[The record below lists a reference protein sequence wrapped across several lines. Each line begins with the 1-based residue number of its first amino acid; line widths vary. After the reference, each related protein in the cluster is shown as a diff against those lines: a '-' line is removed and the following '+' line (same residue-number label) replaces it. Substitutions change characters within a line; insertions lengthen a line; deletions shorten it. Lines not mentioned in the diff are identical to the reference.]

1 MKILVRI
8 LVVFTCLLGL
18 ICTLASCD
26 ILPELEGYFPSTDGE
41 GNLPPQDD
49 DTNLPEECQH
59 LYGDWAVL
67 KDGYCEERKLQRTC
81 QICGALDRRDGD
93 ESDHWWSEFETIEPT
108 CTNEGYDKRVCE
120 ICKKFEKTNVIPA
133 TGEHNWQRAFLSEAD
148 CSTPETYLLMCQ
160 LCYTT
165 KFEYVGEPTG
175 EHSFGWFKTDSNTH
189 TSYCKEC
196 RKAFNVDNHNIGADG
211 ICTICG
217 YNTALETYDIEIWV
231 PEIEGVAT
239 YFKKQVEDFLLL
251 YPNYNLNVSISGITA
266 ADVTS
271 LIVSDPACA
280 PDLFCFTQDG
290 LQRLASTG
298 VLSAPTITSYEKIIS
313 ENDEGSIRA
322 ATYNDTLFAYP
333 MTNDNGY
340 FMYYDKSVI
349 TNPDSLEQIIAD
361 CEAAGKDFRFALD
374 NAWYMSSF
382 FFGTGCESSW
392 DLDENSHFVG
402 VNDSFNS
409 PEGLIAIRGMK
420 KLFNSE
426 CYEPNADLI
435 DYNTAV
441 LISGMW
447 NESYAESVLGDNLA
461 AADLPYFEVDGK
473 SYHLGSFSGNRL
485 IGVKAQSDERKLT
498 MLHLLAGY
506 LSSEKCQLER
516 FNEFG
521 WIPTSLEAQSNE
533 AVASCIAAHALCL
546 QSQYA
551 RPQRIISGGWWDVAT
566 SLSNSIKKATVEEE
580 FRAALDQYDSDIKK
594 YCLYNESSNSWTV
607 IGFINDTTW
616 NYDFPMTEVSE
627 NIWKSEALYIAT
639 GGEFK
644 LRKNRRWD
652 QQVGLA
658 VPFAGIETETGFYY
672 RADSLDGD
680 PANIVVEKGGYYII
694 RLELHEDTGW
704 ANVTLIPAE

>member
-1 MKILVRI
+1 MKTLVRI
-8 LVVFTCLLGL
+8 LVVFTCLLGI

-26 ILPELEGYFPSTDGE
+26 MLPELEDYFPSTDGE

-49 DTNLPEECQH
+49 DTNLPEACQH
-59 LYGDWAVL
+59 LYGDWAVV

-81 QICGALDRRDGD
+81 QICGVVDRRDGD
-93 ESDHWWSEFETIEPT
+93 ESDHWWGEFETIEPT
-108 CTNEGYDKRVCE
+108 CTNEGYDVRVCE

-133 TGEHNWQRAFLSEAD
+133 TGEHDLYVSVYSYDKNYHYLSCRN
-148 CSTPETYLLMCQ
+148 CSSIGVLSKHQYIDSDTKCQ
-160 LCYTT
+160 
-165 KFEYVGEPTG
+165 E
-175 EHSFGWFKTDSNTH
+175 
-189 TSYCKEC
+189 
-196 RKAFNVDNHNIGADG
+196 
-211 ICTICG
+211 CG
-217 YNTALETYDIEIWV
+217 YDPTKEPIDITIWV
-231 PEIEGVAT
+231 PEIEGVAA
-239 YFKKQVEDFLLL
+239 YFRKQIEDFLLL
-251 YPNYNLNVSISGITA
+251 YPEYKLNLSISGITA

-271 LIVSDPACA
+271 LIVSDPDYA

-313 ENDEGSIRA
+313 ENDEGSIRS
-322 ATYNDTLFAYP
+322 ATYNDIVFAYP

-435 DYNTAV
+435 DSNTAV

-461 AADLPYFEVDGK
+461 AADLPSFEVDGK

-485 IGVKAQSDERKLT
+485 IGVRVQNDEKKLT
-498 MLHLLAGY
+498 MLHLLASY

-516 FNEFG
+516 FNDFG
-521 WIPTSLEAQSNE
+521 WIPTSIGEKSNE
-533 AVASCIAAHALCL
+533 AVSSSITISALRL

-551 RPQRIISGGWWDVAT
+551 TPQRIISGGWWDVAT
-566 SLSNSIKKATVEEE
+566 SLSNSIKKATVDTEIQ
-580 FRAALDQYDSDIKK
+580 AALDLYDSDIKK
-594 YCLYNESSNSWTV
+594 YCLYKEASSNGWTV

-616 NYDFPMTEVSE
+616 DYDFPMTEVSE
-627 NIWKSEALYIAT
+627 NIWESDALYIAT
-639 GGEFK
+639 GDEFK

-658 VPFAGIETETGFYY
+658 VPWSGIETETGFYY

-680 PANIVVEKGGYYII
+680 PANIVVEQGGYYII

>member
-1 MKILVRI
+1 MKTLVRI

-26 ILPELEGYFPSTDGE
+26 MFPELEGYFPSTDGE
-41 GNLPPQDD
+41 GNLPPQDG
-49 DTNLPEECQH
+49 DTNPPEACQH
-59 LYGDWAVL
+59 LYGDWAVV

-81 QICGALDRRDGD
+81 QICGVVDRRDGD

-108 CTNEGYDKRVCE
+108 CINEGYDVRVCE

-133 TGEHNWQRAFLSEAD
+133 TGEHDLYVSVYRFDKNYHYLSCRN
-148 CSTPETYLLMCQ
+148 CSSIGVLSKHQYIDSDTKCQ
-160 LCYTT
+160 
-165 KFEYVGEPTG
+165 E
-175 EHSFGWFKTDSNTH
+175 
-189 TSYCKEC
+189 
-196 RKAFNVDNHNIGADG
+196 
-211 ICTICG
+211 CG
-217 YNTALETYDIEIWV
+217 YDPTTEPIDITIWV
-231 PEIEGVAT
+231 PEMEGVAT

-251 YPNYNLNVSISGITA
+251 YPEYKLNLSISGITA
-266 ADVTS
+266 ADATS

-290 LQRLASTG
+290 LQRLATTG
-298 VLSAPTITSYEKIIS
+298 VLSAPIFSCYEKIIS

-322 ATYNDTLFAYP
+322 ATYNDIVFAYP

-392 DLDENSHFVG
+392 ELDENSHFVG

-409 PEGLIAIRGMK
+409 PEGLIAIWGMK

-435 DYNTAV
+435 DSNTAV

-461 AADLPYFEVDGK
+461 AADLPSFEVNGK

-485 IGVKAQSDERKLT
+485 IGVKVQSDEKKLT
-498 MLHLLAGY
+498 MLHLLASY

-516 FNEFG
+516 YSEFG
-521 WIPTSLEAQSNE
+521 WIPTSLGEKSNE
-533 AVASCIAAHALCL
+533 AVSSSIAISALRL

-551 RPQRIISGGWWDVAT
+551 TPQGIISGGWWDVAT

-580 FRAALDQYDSDIKK
+580 FQAALDQYDSDIKK
-594 YCLYNESSNSWTV
+594 YCLYNESSNYWSV

-616 NYDFPMTEVSE
+616 DYDFPMTEVSE
-627 NIWKSEALYIAT
+627 NIWKSDALYIAT

-644 LRKNRRWD
+644 LRKNMRWD

-658 VPFAGIETETGFYY
+658 VPWAGIETETGFYY

-680 PANIVVEKGGYYII
+680 PANIVVEQGGYYII

>member
-1 MKILVRI
+1 MKTLVRI

-26 ILPELEGYFPSTDGE
+26 ILPELEGHFPSTDGE

-59 LYGDWAVL
+59 LYGDWAVV
-67 KDGYCEERKLQRTC
+67 KGGDCEERKLQRTC

-93 ESDHWWSEFETIEPT
+93 ESDHWWGETTTVEPT
-108 CTNEGYDKRVCE
+108 CTSEGYDVRVCE
-120 ICKKFEKTNVIPA
+120 ICKKFEKTNLIPA
-133 TGEHNWQRAFLSEAD
+133 TGEHDLYVSVYSYDKNYHYLSCRN
-148 CSTPETYLLMCQ
+148 CSSIGVISKHQYIDSDTKCQ
-160 LCYTT
+160 
-165 KFEYVGEPTG
+165 E
-175 EHSFGWFKTDSNTH
+175 
-189 TSYCKEC
+189 
-196 RKAFNVDNHNIGADG
+196 
-211 ICTICG
+211 CG
-217 YNTALETYDIEIWV
+217 YDPTAQPIDINIWV
-231 PEIEGVAT
+231 PEMEGVAT

-251 YPNYNLNVSISGITA
+251 YPEYKLNVSISGITP
-266 ADVTS
+266 ADTTT
-271 LIVSDPACA
+271 LIVNDPDYA

-290 LQRLASTG
+290 LEKLVRSG
-298 VLSAPTITSYEKIIS
+298 VLSAPIFSCYEKIIS
-313 ENDEGSIRA
+313 ENDEGSIRS
-322 ATYNDTLFAYP
+322 ATYNDIVFAYP

-392 DLDENSHFVG
+392 ITDDYGHFVDTD
-402 VNDSFNS
+402 DSFNS

-426 CYEPNADLI
+426 CYEPNPDLI
-435 DYNTAV
+435 DSNTAV
-441 LISGMW
+441 LISGIW

-461 AADLPYFEVDGK
+461 AADLPSFEVDGK

-498 MLHLLAGY
+498 MLHLLASY

-533 AVASCIAAHALCL
+533 AVASCIAAPALCL

-551 RPQRIISGGWWDVAT
+551 RPQFGISSGWWDVAT

-594 YCLYNESSNSWTV
+594 YCFYKEASSNGWTV

-616 NYDFPMTEVSE
+616 DYDFPMTEVGE

-644 LRKNRRWD
+644 LRKNMRWD

-658 VPFAGIETETGFYY
+658 VPWAGIETETGFYY
-672 RADSLDGD
+672 RASSLDSD
-680 PANIVVEKGGYYII
+680 PANIVVEQGGYYII

-704 ANVTLIPAE
+704 ANVTLIPVE

>member
-1 MKILVRI
+1 MKTLVRI

-26 ILPELEGYFPSTDGE
+26 ILSELEGYLPFPDG
-41 GNLPPQDD
+41 
-49 DTNLPEECQH
+49 DTNPPEECQH
-59 LYGDWAVL
+59 LYGDWAVV
-67 KDGYCEERKLQRTC
+67 KNGYCEERKLQRTC
-81 QICGALDRRDGD
+81 QICGVVDRRDGD
-93 ESDHWWSEFETIEPT
+93 ESDHWWGEFQTIEPT
-108 CTNEGYDKRVCE
+108 CINEGYDVRVCE

-133 TGEHNWQRAFLSEAD
+133 TGEHDLYVSVHSYDKNYHCLSCRN
-148 CSTPETYLLMCQ
+148 CSSIGVVSKHQYIDSDTKCQ
-160 LCYTT
+160 
-165 KFEYVGEPTG
+165 E
-175 EHSFGWFKTDSNTH
+175 
-189 TSYCKEC
+189 
-196 RKAFNVDNHNIGADG
+196 
-211 ICTICG
+211 CG
-217 YNTALETYDIEIWV
+217 YDPTAEPIDITIWV
-231 PEIEGVAT
+231 PEMEGVAA
-239 YFKKQVEDFLLL
+239 YFRKQIEDFLLL
-251 YPNYNLNVSISGITA
+251 YPEYKLNLSISGITA
-266 ADVTS
+266 ADATS

-290 LQRLASTG
+290 LQRLATTG
-298 VLSAPTITSYEKIIS
+298 VLSSPIFSCYEKIIS

-322 ATYNDTLFAYP
+322 ATYNDTVFAYP

-392 DLDENSHFVG
+392 ELDENTHFVG

-409 PEGLIAIRGMK
+409 PEGLIAIQGMK

-435 DYNTAV
+435 DSNTAV

-447 NESYAESVLGDNLA
+447 NEEYAKTVLGDNLA
-461 AADLPYFEVDGK
+461 ATDLPSFEVDGK

-485 IGVKAQSDERKLT
+485 IGVRVQNDERKLT
-498 MLHLLAGY
+498 MLHLLASY
-506 LSSEKCQLER
+506 LSSEECQLER
-516 FNEFG
+516 FSEFG

-533 AVASCIAAHALCL
+533 AVASCIAAPALCL

-551 RPQRIISGGWWDVAT
+551 TPQRIISGGWWDVAT
-566 SLSNSIKKATVEEE
+566 QLSNSIKKATDEEE

-594 YCLYNESSNSWTV
+594 YCLYNESSNGWTV
-607 IGFINDTTW
+607 IGSIDDTIW
-616 NYDFPMTEVSE
+616 NHDFPMTEVSE
-627 NIWKSEALYIAT
+627 NIWKSDALYIAT

-658 VPFAGIETETGFYY
+658 VPWAGIETETGFYY
-672 RADSLDGD
+672 RADSLDSD
-680 PANIVVEKGGYYII
+680 PANIVVEHGGYYII
-694 RLELHEDTGW
+694 RLELHEDSGW